1 MHKHL
6 FLGHLRSLLTVRS
19 ALAHKPALALEVG
32 SIALFGLL
40 AEVAT
45 ILIWRRY
52 WRKDAANM
60 QGQSEI
66 SFEDYML
73 FATIGVETIQYCYLG
88 PALPQWLY
96 RADTYLAVV
105 HWDLEKLLPTSAH
118 LLLITVA
125 TSLSAVCVWLCLLV
139 AAGLGLRCGLVQL
152 GYLLLPLLGNVCFLP
167 IVMSLLS
174 LFQCGQ
180 AASSEDPGFADTY
193 LLDDCYL
200 RCWSGMHLKLTLP
213 ALLALAL
220 YVPSSVFL
228 RPKWQEV
235 QVSLHIPLSPAHLM
249 IKSGYQL
256 LVVSCSKALIH
267 HNALAYSVV
276 FSVLTAGYL
285 GASVRWRPYGY
296 GRANLWHWT
305 SVACVLWYSVVVTVS
320 VNVQMKEWVWLC
332 LLGGGG
338 GGLVAAAQLLQLLF
352 FPSQLYRKQGISVV
366 ELLRFQFSRN
376 PQAYSQVFNENGSA
390 RVFLR
395 APPNLAQRA
404 IRSQQNSYLVPE
416 AENYDDLSQRRLAN
430 T

>member
-1 MHKHL
+1 M
-6 FLGHLRSLLTVRS
+6 
-19 ALAHKPALALEVG
+19 
-32 SIALFGLL
+32 
-40 AEVAT
+40 
-45 ILIWRRY
+45 
-52 WRKDAANM
+52 
-60 QGQSEI
+60 
-66 SFEDYML
+66 
-73 FATIGVETIQYCYLG
+73 
-88 PALPQWLY
+88 
-96 RADTYLAVV
+96 
-105 HWDLEKLLPTSAH
+105 
-118 LLLITVA
+118 
-125 TSLSAVCVWLCLLV
+125 TSLSAVCAWFCLIV
-139 AAGLGLRCGLVQL
+139 AAGLGLHCGLVQL
-152 GYLLLPLLGNVCFLP
+152 VYRLLPLLGNVCFLP

-193 LLDDCYL
+193 LLDDCYVW
-200 RCWSGMHLKLTLP
+200 CWSGMHLKLAIP

-220 YVPSSVFL
+220 YVPSAVFL
-228 RPKWQEV
+228 RPTWQYMQE
-235 QVSLHIPLSPAHLM
+235 SLHVPISPAHLM

-320 VNVQMKEWVWLC
+320 ANVHTKEWVWLC